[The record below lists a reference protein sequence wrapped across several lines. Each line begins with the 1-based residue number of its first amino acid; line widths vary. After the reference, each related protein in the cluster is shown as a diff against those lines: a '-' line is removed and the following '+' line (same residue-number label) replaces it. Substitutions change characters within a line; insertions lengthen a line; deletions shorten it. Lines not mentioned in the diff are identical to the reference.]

1 MARPSKYD
9 RTIPPNLDKI
19 IEWLSEGVPERDIAK
34 NLNIGYTTWRNW
46 KQSKSEFK
54 AIFDNIV
61 TKPKVET
68 LENKMFKLAEGY
80 NVTITKAVKCKEVY
94 YDDLGRR
101 CEREVIKEYDETI
114 YVAPN
119 FNALRFLLCNW
130 SENYSNDPA
139 LMRQRAAEFEHKK
152 KIDEENNW

>member
-19 IEWLSEGVPERDIAK
+19 IEWLSKGVPERDIAK

-68 LENKMFKLAEGY
+68 LQNNMFKLATGFS
-80 NVTITKAVKCKEVY
+80 TSITKAVKCKEVY
-94 YDDLGRR
+94 YDEQGRR
-101 CEREVIKEYDETI
+101 CEREVLKEYEQEI
-114 YVAPN
+114 YIAPN
-119 FNALRFLLCNW
+119 FNACRFLLCNW
-130 SENYSNDPA
+130 SDEYSNDPA

-152 KIDEENNW
+152 EMDEENNW

>member
-19 IEWLSEGVPERDIAK
+19 IEWLSQGVPERDIAK

-46 KQSKSEFK
+46 KQSKEEFK

-68 LENKMFKLAEGY
+68 LQNNMFKLATGFS
-80 NVTITKAVKCKEVY
+80 TSITKAVKCKEVY
-94 YDDLGRR
+94 YDEQGRR
-101 CEREVIKEYDETI
+101 CEREVLKE
-114 YVAPN
+114 ASSP
-119 FNALRFLLCNW
+119 
-130 SENYSNDPA
+130 
-139 LMRQRAAEFEHKK
+139 
-152 KIDEENNW
+152 